1 MSHQD
6 KNIENQLEVLRE
18 EVRNFEMRMTKMVD
32 WKTAVAGAFAL
43 LMVAGSMA
51 FTTYQVNAE
60 GLEKKADVKPVE
72 DAISQCEAHKANLE
86 AQLTECEAELADYIA
101 IRDAE

>member
-1 MSHQD
+1 MAKKITEKTQEQAQSS
-6 KNIENQLEVLRE
+6 L
-18 EVRNFEMRMTKMVD
+18 KMVEIKHLRSMKDEAGKDVSVVD
-32 WKTAVAGAFAL
+32 WTETKSV
-43 LMVAGSMA
+43 
-51 FTTYQVNAE
+51 
-60 GLEKKADVKPVE
+60 D